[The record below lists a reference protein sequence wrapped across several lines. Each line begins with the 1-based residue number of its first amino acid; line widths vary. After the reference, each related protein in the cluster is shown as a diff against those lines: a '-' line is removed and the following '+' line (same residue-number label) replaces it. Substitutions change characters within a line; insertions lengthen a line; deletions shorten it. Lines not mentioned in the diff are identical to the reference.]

1 MPLRVLA
8 VDFNSFFASCEQ
20 QERPELREKPV
31 GIVPVLADTTCC
43 IAASYAAK
51 AKGVKVGTGIA
62 EARALCP
69 EIQLIEQ
76 RPALYIDYHHR
87 LIDVIESCIH
97 VTEKRSIDEV
107 ECELT
112 ASFAPRERALAI
124 ARQIK
129 ERVARRIG
137 SCLTSSIG
145 IAPNWLLAKIAT
157 DMQKPDGLVVLEDE
171 DIPQKLLRLEITD
184 FSGIGP
190 SMGARLR
197 THGIDSVAKLYAV
210 SKSQMRGIW
219 GSVDGERMHARLHGE
234 NVPSPREKYQ
244 TVGHSHVLPPFLRTE
259 AKSLAVLHRLLQKAA
274 MRLRDIG
281 HYAGG
286 LIVHVSYFNDLSWSD
301 ELRFNDTQDTVK
313 LTQALNQLW
322 AQRPAGCRRRTPAR
336 VGLVL
341 TRLLSMGGHTPDLFF
356 HDQEEARERL
366 HHAVDTL
373 NQTFGNGTVYF
384 GGAHGVTENAPM
396 RISFTQIPK
405 PEIEE
410 IDQSRNGRLRPLK
423 PADWPAA
430 SDQDASG

>member
-1 MPLRVLA
+1 MPLRILA

-20 QERPELREKPV
+20 QERPELRGKPI
-31 GIVPVLADTTCC
+31 GIVPVLAETTCC

-69 EIQLIEQ
+69 EIQIVVQ
-76 RPALYIDYHHR
+76 RPAVYIDYHRR

-112 ASFAPRERALAI
+112 ATFAPRDRALAV

-129 ERVARRIG
+129 ERVTKRVG
-137 SCLTSSIG
+137 PCMTSSIG
-145 IAPNWLLAKIAT
+145 IAPNWLLAKVAT
-157 DMQKPDGLVVLEDE
+157 DMQKPDGLVVLDDE
-171 DIPQKLLRLEITD
+171 DIPQKLLQLEIMD

-190 SMGARLR
+190 SMDLRLR
-197 THGIDSVAKLYAV
+197 AHGIDSVAKLYAA
-210 SKSQMRGIW
+210 SKVQLRGIW
-219 GSVDGERMHARLHGE
+219 GSIDGERMHARLHGE
-234 NVPSPREKYQ
+234 NMPSPREKNQ

-286 LIVHVSYFNDLSWSD
+286 LTVHVSYFDDLSWSY
-301 ELRFNDTQDTVK
+301 ELRFNDTQDTVT
-313 LTQALNQLW
+313 LTHALNQLW
-322 AQRPAGCRRRTPAR
+322 ERRPVRYRKRPPAR

-356 HDQEEARERL
+356 HGQEEARERL

-384 GGAHGVTENAPM
+384 GGAHGVTANAPM

-405 PEIEE
+405 PELEE
-410 IDQSRNGRLRPLK
+410 IDPARERRLRPKK
-423 PADWPAA
+423 P
-430 SDQDASG
+430 SE